1 MFRSLFENSNIDVLE
16 TTIHPPS
23 STPHLS
29 PANLS
34 FSPEVTITNNHL
46 VNRLLIWGVIYHHM
60 YLWDKL
66 KRPQGHLEKFG
77 PPGEQWDGEPGWGL
91 EELNCH
97 FILCKTSWVSV
108 MMHISSFMS
117 WLQDEFKTLLKT
129 AGCKLVVVEFSAK
142 WCGPCKRIYPLVHVS
157 ITSLCFAVLEG
168 V

>member
-60 YLWDKL
+60 YLRDKL

-77 PPGEQWDGEPGWGL
+77 PRGEQWDGEPG
-91 EELNCH
+91 LNCH
-97 FILCKTSWVSV
+97 FILCKLCEFLWWCTFPHLCPGYRMNSKCCWKLPDANLWWLNFQQNGVV
-108 MMHISSFMS
+108 LAKGFILLFM
-117 WLQDEFKTLLKT
+117 
-129 AGCKLVVVEFSAK
+129 
-142 WCGPCKRIYPLVHVS
+142 
-157 ITSLCFAVLEG
+157 
-168 V
+168 